1 MEECPVSLV
10 RRFQCPPREGAGRVL
25 TRFSPV
31 LTESIDAVDAA
42 AAAAAAAAS
51 PATRR
56 DEQPSFDAWIL
67 IVFARVWRW
76 HQLILQSMGMPLQML
91 SDMANLVSK

>member
-31 LTESIDAVDAA
+31 LTESIDAVD
-42 AAAAAAAAS
+42 AAAAAAS